1 MPRGGTGGLRF
12 PLFGFPVRIHLS
24 FLIVALLIGISGPEP
39 DVARAAVWVGVVL
52 VSVLVHELGHAFA
65 ARLAGAEPTIDLYAL
80 GGLTAFAPPR
90 PLGRLQ
96 SVGISLAGPFA
107 GFALGL
113 LMLSCASAFGV
124 EHPSPFIRA
133 GAPIGDVLIGAGIWV
148 NLYWGFVNLLPI
160 LPLDGGNVLRSVL
173 PGNADTRDR
182 LAAIL
187 SLGVCV
193 VSVIVLVQ
201 IDLAELILLPLLLG
215 FVNVQSLVAE
225 HNAPA
230 VDDEDVLAT
239 LARLDHRDPDA
250 LTRLLEQAHEVR
262 PTTRDRLKVTA
273 VELLARQRRVPEAR
287 YALAHLPGQVHPALY
302 ALVDAAAGDAHA
314 VSMLDEMV
322 RRQPDPAVAR
332 YAFIARVITGRGRE
346 IPAVYHGLPAPAQ
359 SIDPLR
365 EAQYL
370 AHLHADYAAAAAIG
384 ELIIELSPTP
394 DPWVLYNTA
403 CSWSRCNE
411 RDHALLRL
419 SQAVDA
425 GWSDAAQLD
434 SDQDLAPLWV
444 TDRFRE
450 IRRRVSLRPSA
461 G

>member
-1 MPRGGTGGLRF
+1 MPRGGAGGLRF
-12 PLFGFPVRIHLS
+12 PLFGFPVRIHIS
-24 FLIVALLIGISGPEP
+24 FLIVALLIGVSGPEP
-39 DVARAAVWVGVVL
+39 DFARAAVWVGVVL

-90 PLGRLQ
+90 PLSRLQ

-133 GAPIGDVLIGAGIWV
+133 GAPIGDVLIGAAIWV
-148 NLYWGFVNLLPI
+148 NLYWGFVNLVPI
-160 LPLDGGNVLRSVL
+160 LPLDGGNVLRSIL
-173 PGNADTRDR
+173 PGNAETRDR
-182 LAAIL
+182 LAAVF
-187 SLGVCV
+187 SLALCV
-193 VSVIVLVQ
+193 VGAVVLVQ
-201 IDLAELILLPLLLG
+201 INLAELVLLPLLLG
-215 FVNVQSLVAE
+215 FVNLQAIIADR
-225 HNAPA
+225 NAPA
-230 VDDEDVLAT
+230 VDDEDVLVT
-239 LARLDHRDPDA
+239 LARLDQRDPDA
-250 LTRLLEQAHEVR
+250 LRALLEQSHQVR
-262 PTTRDRLKVTA
+262 PVTRDRLKVTA
-273 VELLARQRRVPEAR
+273 VELLARQRRIPEAR

-302 ALVDAAAGDAHA
+302 ALVDAASGDAHA
-314 VSMLDEMV
+314 ISMLDDMV

-332 YAFIARVITGRGRE
+332 YALIARVIAGRGRE
-346 IPAVYHGLPAPAQ
+346 VPVAFHALPAPAQ
-359 SIDPLR
+359 AVEPLR

-370 AHLHADYAAAAAIG
+370 AHLDADYGAAASIG
-384 ELIIELSPTP
+384 ELIIEISPVP

-403 CSWSRCNE
+403 CSWSRCGE

-434 SDQDLAPLWV
+434 ADQDLAPLWV

-450 IRRRVSLRPSA
+450 IRRRVALHPHA